1 MVWRLPNAPLVVAEQ
16 NQRTLGGVGCGGD
29 GGMTR
34 IAVHGVGRG
43 RDGVCGGE
51 VVMKVSG
58 EPVMKFGGEGW
69 SRDGGLCVVMMLVN
83 GREGVAWNGDVDSEG
98 EAAIVVERRDWV
110 DVDVCCYL
118 GSPATV
124 ADKPRRGARPD
135 FERWEKE
142 CGNERAKLLWYF
154 SGLLSEVVRSDL
166 EQGRS
171 YGRLQTR
178 VKHTERARSIDIV
191 TKDALQP
198 WSLGGLVAAPS
209 GSSRTALNNV
219 SDFVFGVKVV
229 SMLQVMAVHQTLVSF
244 VHRTSIFSVLASMGT
259 MLYLLQRYY
268 SLSLKET
275 CCSLP
280 PEETGCSLPP
290 EETSC
295 SLPPEEACCS
305 LPLEEAYC

>member
-191 TKDALQP
+191 TKAKLS
-198 WSLGGLVAAPS
+198 SLS
-209 GSSRTALNNV
+209 RGSSRTALNNV

-229 SMLQVMAVHQTLVSF
+229 PMLQVLAVDQTHVSF
-244 VHRTSIFSVLASMGT
+244 VHRTSVVSVLASMGT
-259 MLYLLQRYY
+259 RLYLLHRYY
-268 SLSLKET
+268 SLSPKET
-275 CCSLP
+275 YCSLP
-280 PEETGCSLPP
+280 HEETGCSLPP

-305 LPLEEAYC
+305 LPPEEAYC